1 MAKPEAHRFEAAST
15 AVRGER
21 GFTIIE
27 VMVVLVLL
35 ALLAAVAVPR
45 FASIDRRKDQVA
57 VGELQDLLSVFAYR
71 DSLGSQR
78 VAFGANEDTGEIELF
93 VKEFDPHDPLLSAE
107 WLPDRFVQPV
117 RLPKGM
123 EIVDVRV
130 DDRSLPLDNFFIA
143 SVPGTDRPKIELRV
157 VGNSVGATLLL
168 EPYMI
173 APVVFEEGK
182 AAPAVRLPVDL
193 DQVGLDRGQW

>member
-1 MAKPEAHRFEAAST
+1 M
-15 AVRGER
+15 
-21 GFTIIE
+21 
-27 VMVVLVLL
+27 LVLL
-35 ALLAAVAVPR
+35 ALLAAIAVPR
-45 FASIDRRKDQVA
+45 FSSVDRRKSQVA
-57 VGELQDLLSVFAYR
+57 VDQLQDLLSVFAYR

-78 VAFGANEDTGEIELF
+78 VAFGANEETGEIELF
-93 VKEFDPHDPLLSAE
+93 VKEFDPRDPLLSAE

-117 RLPKGM
+117 RLPPDM
-123 EIVDVRV
+123 EIVDVRL

-157 VGNSVGATLLL
+157 AGPMMSATLLL

-173 APVVFEEGK
+173 APVVFEDGK
-182 AAPAVRLPVDL
+182 PAPVVRLPVDL